1 MTVPEWVTAVPAT
14 PAVHNEPSNAY
25 QWQQLSQDE
34 LVSLRGNL
42 IESIVSAVVQ
52 AIAGFTTL
60 TQGAAD
66 TLAAIFTDLFDLLGN
81 PLGLGTGDPT
91 LTGDASQIPL
101 LGPVLALIQDIP
113 GLGDLLEIITGT
125 EDGDLND
132 LATWVRGLLS
142 GSSLISAGQITDT
155 QSDLWPLGIFPDA
168 DSVAG
173 NGIWV
178 FDPEVSRTAD
188 STGSVKVVADGTMK
202 ALRGVSTTVV
212 PGQQFSPSVFMRRDG
227 YAGTGTPVQF
237 HVAEYIDDVLV
248 NIAEVVVYGPPSAS
262 GGWVELTGIYTVPAG
277 VNTIKPRLVVTDD
290 ATAGTLHFD
299 DASPGNVTGKWSGL
313 PSAVQEG
320 VERWQLLVDSIFNA
334 ATGGSRFGALV
345 EDVFDALK
353 NINPANVGGV
363 NGPDNIADS
372 IREMLDSIV
381 GGAVG
386 QQGSGASNADAFN
399 IFKAIGTYAGL
410 GQASWDVLGVR
421 DNSPVDE
428 GLLPGSEANFNLTV
442 ANASLTVTPT
452 VSLITT
458 FRVKRSAP
466 LGVVEWLGCG
476 TSGVTAFYL
485 NIRKRNVFGARELV
499 FHSDNLVG
507 DLIAGSTP
515 GWESC
520 VLDEPI
526 ARKAGEDYEY
536 EFVTVGA
543 NHTIK
548 GISFTDTIPDHPSA
562 KSVAIGVAG
571 RDHSSDPDNPTATI
585 AFATV
590 HSSPNVPW
598 VSAAIDTGDDV
609 NQRDPSTVYL
619 TQAATIPIPNYVK
632 YIHPVGLGAGGDG
645 SAGLS
650 FGTHGKPGEAGK
662 WNATVWERDVHFTE
676 GDSIDFD
683 PASDDTEST
692 VFTIIDTEYS
702 LTAESGD
709 DGTGTGIDGNWAGPG
724 PAPLTFGEE
733 TYVGGNGQKA
743 AGRDGVAPGGAGAG
757 GSRLTGLFEGGGKG
771 APGAGWL
778 HFIPGV
784 SGGTEPD
791 PLDTTPP
798 TVGALTLDESTV
810 SSLTVTASG
819 HTD

>member
-1 MTVPEWVTAVPAT
+1 MTQPDQYFPDTAVNALSFADYAAT
-14 PAVHNEPSNAY
+14 TQEDWEADMYDGVAGHFSVA
-25 QWQQLSQDE
+25 E
-34 LVSLRGNL
+34 LAFQTFLNL
-42 IESIVSAVVQ
+42 IEMIPIIGPILSD
-52 AIAGFTTL
+52 IADFIL
-60 TQGAAD
+60 Q
-66 TLAAIFTDLFDLLGN
+66 IFGIDIENGEDYESDSVWSDVPVIG
-81 PLGLGTGDPT
+81 
-91 LTGDASQIPL
+91 PL
-101 LGPVLALIQDIP
+101 LQGIFPKGVP
-113 GLGDLLEIITGT
+113 
-125 EDGDLND
+125 
-132 LATWVRGLLS
+132 
-142 GSSLISAGQITDT
+142 AGAITDI
-155 QSDLWPLGIFPDA
+155 QPNLWPLGIFPDA
-168 DSVAG
+168 DSLVG
-173 NGIWV
+173 NGIWE
-178 FDPEVSRTAD
+178 FDPEVSRTDDD
-188 STGSVKVVADGTMK
+188 SGSVKVVADGTLK
-202 ALRGVSTTVV
+202 ALRGVETPVTL
-212 PGQQFSPSVFMRRDG
+212 GQKLAPSVFVQRSG
-227 YAGTGTPVQF
+227 YSGTGAPIQLQIVEYTGGVQ
-237 HVAEYIDDVLV
+237 VGIVTIDT
-248 NIAEVVVYGPPSAS
+248 YGPPTAS
-262 GGWVELTGIYTVPAG
+262 GGWAELSGIYTVPAG
-277 VNTIKPRLVVTDD
+277 VDMVRPRLVVTEA
-290 ATAGTLHFD
+290 ATAGTIHFD
-299 DASPGNVTGKWSGL
+299 DAATTQTGKWSTL
-313 PSAVQEG
+313 PDDVLEG

-345 EDVFDALK
+345 EDVFDALR

-399 IFKAIGTYAGL
+399 IFKAIGSHAGL
-410 GQASWDVLGVR
+410 GQASWEVLGVR

-485 NIRKRNVFGARELV
+485 NIRRRNAFGARELV

-526 ARKAGEDYEY
+526 ARVAGEDYEY
-536 EFVTVGA
+536 EFVTVGG

-571 RDHSSDPDNPTATI
+571 RDHSSDPDNPPATI
-585 AFATV
+585 AFANV

-619 TQAATIPIPNYVK
+619 TQAATVPIPNYVK
-632 YIHPVGLGAGGDG
+632 FVHPVGLGAGGDG
-645 SAGLS
+645 SPGLS
-650 FGTHGKPGEAGK
+650 FGTHGRGGQAGK
-662 WNATVWERDVHFTE
+662 WNATVWEREVHFTD
-676 GDSIDFD
+676 GDSISFT

-692 VFTIIDTEYS
+692 VFTIVGTEYT
-702 LTAESGD
+702 LTAESGA
-709 DGTGTGIDGNWAGPG
+709 DGSGTGIDGNWTGPG
-724 PAPLTFGEE
+724 PAPLTFGDE
-733 TYVGGNGQKA
+733 TYVGGKDQKA

-778 HFIPGV
+778 HFVPGSV
-784 SGGTEPD
+784 EGGGEPD

-798 TVGALTLDESTV
+798 TVGTLTLDDATL
-810 SSLTVTASG
+810 SSLTVTGSG
-819 HTD
+819 DTD